1 MKKKRVMKILK
12 NKKKPTR
19 TCMGCNETKEKNEL
33 LRIVKSKE
41 GTIEVDL
48 TGKKN
53 GRGAYICKSEECF
66 NKVIKSKRLSK
77 VLEQEISQDIYESLR
92 GVIVDK

>member
-1 MKKKRVMKILK
+1 
-12 NKKKPTR
+12 
-19 TCMGCNETKEKNEL
+19 MGCNEAREKNEL

-41 GTIEVDL
+41 GMLEVDL

-53 GRGAYICKSEECF
+53 GRGAYICKNEECLD
-66 NKVIKSKRLSK
+66 KVIKSKRLQR
-77 VLEQEISQDIYESLR
+77 VLEQEIGQEIFESLR

>member
-1 MKKKRVMKILK
+1 M
-12 NKKKPTR
+12 NKKKPAR
-19 TCMGCNETKEKNEL
+19 RCMGCNESKEKNEL

-41 GTIEVDL
+41 GIIEVDL

-53 GRGAYICKSEECF
+53 GRGAYICKNEQCLD
-66 NKVIKSKRLSK
+66 KVIKSKRLQK
-77 VLEQEISQDIYESLR
+77 VFEQEIGQDIYENLR

>member
-1 MKKKRVMKILK
+1 
-12 NKKKPTR
+12 
-19 TCMGCNETKEKNEL
+19 MGCNEAKEKREL
-33 LRIVKSKE
+33 LRIVKSAE

-53 GRGAYICKSEECF
+53 GRGAYICKDEKCLE
-66 NKVIKSKRLSK
+66 KVIKSKRLQK
-77 VLEQEISQDIYESLR
+77 VLEQEIEPDVYERLR